1 MLSTAR
7 PSGTLLRMV
16 VIARHRAVLE
26 RLHLGTVAEVKAFS
40 GPLVKNHRGHRD
52 ILRIVTTDDDGK
64 PLTLF
69 LKRNWKPY
77 RKDGLISLLRHG
89 RVWSV
94 SRQEWANGLALE
106 EAGLRTAPRVAYG
119 EECGPA
125 WEKFSFILTEAADG
139 RHTIRDFL
147 RDCHDAARRRRV
159 LDALAVEIGKMHAAG
174 LASPDLFTRHLF
186 VEDAAARPRFCLIDM
201 ARLDARRSLSMR
213 HRARDLAALHVTAP
227 LRLAT
232 VRERLRFARIY
243 AGHDARALL
252 KCIGRR
258 TRRLLKRRKFRDFF
272 ASADSDDTPSR
283 MASEQARHRGAERG
297 GRPSH

>member
-1 MLSTAR
+1 
-7 PSGTLLRMV
+7 MV
-16 VIARHRAVLE
+16 IIGRHRAVLE
-26 RLHLGTVAEVKAFS
+26 RLHLSTVAEVKAFS

-52 ILRIVTTDDDGK
+52 ILRIVTTDDDGR

-77 RKDGLISLLRHG
+77 KKDGLISLLRYG

-94 SRQEWANGLALE
+94 SRQEWANGLALQR
-106 EAGLRTAPRVAYG
+106 AGLRTAPLVAYG

-139 RHTIRDFL
+139 RHTVGDFL
-147 RDCHDAARRRRV
+147 RDCHDAARRRTV
-159 LDALAVEIGKMHAAG
+159 LDALAVEIRKMHAAG

-186 VEDAAARPRFCLIDM
+186 VEDDAHPPRFCLIDM

-213 HRARDLAALHVTAP
+213 HRARDLTALHVTAP

-232 VRERLRFARIY
+232 SRERLRFARMY
-243 AGHDARALL
+243 AGRDARALL
-252 KCIGRR
+252 KWIGRLA
-258 TRRLLKRRKFRDFF
+258 RRLLKRRKFRGFF
-272 ASADSDDTPSR
+272 ASADSDHTPSR
-283 MASEQARHRGAERG
+283 MPSLQARTRSAERG